1 MEENKEK
8 SSIETKLFSTSEEAE
23 KAFYDAF
30 QQEDLE
36 LMMSVWASD
45 EDITCIHPG
54 GNRLEGLKNIQE
66 SWEQMFSHD
75 NGIKFEINKKT
86 VQMENDIAIHH
97 VIESIYLD
105 GELQSEIIATNI
117 YRKTEN
123 KKNNSVSWNLILH
136 HASPELRPALIP
148 ADEDIVEEQEE
159 KKTFH

>member
-1 MEENKEK
+1 MEENKE
-8 SSIETKLFSTSEEAE
+8 ETKLYSTSEEAE

-36 LMMSVWASD
+36 LMMSVWAND

-54 GNRLEGLKNIQE
+54 GNRLDGLKKIHE
-66 SWEQMFSHD
+66 SWEQMFSHE
-75 NGIKFEINKKT
+75 NGIKFEINKKR
-86 VQMENDIAIHH
+86 VQIENDIAIHH

-117 YRKTEN
+117 YRKCLIE
-123 KKNNSVSWNLILH
+123 SQASWHLILH

-148 ADEDIVEEQEE
+148 SDEEILDEQENE